1 MENCRHFVCAIS
13 PQIPV
18 REMPVAAGP
27 ESDSQVQM
35 EDSQVVSP
43 DSQQV
48 SRGTTRAA
56 GYSSLASA
64 SASGL
69 TLSDLAHK
77 VVRFLESGDIWER
90 GLLRLSAPDGRGV
103 VFKCQGHMGHYWFK
117 RYEICGKKNTNRS
130 LSSTIFTLVFIIIDQ
145 FQNHFH
151 SMNAFVF
158 QVTSSETHRHTNQS
172 RMHIDVPQDQL
183 SLMIRLC
190 LTDSNFPAF
199 VEAVEKELTNLTSSE
214 QI

>member
-1 MENCRHFVCAIS
+1 M
-13 PQIPV
+13 
-18 REMPVAAGP
+18 
-27 ESDSQVQM
+27 
-35 EDSQVVSP
+35 
-43 DSQQV
+43 
-48 SRGTTRAA
+48 RAA
-56 GYSSLASA
+56 IFEKGVCCDLVRLTAKVTSSNVRKIWDIID
-64 SASGL
+64 
-69 TLSDLAHK
+69 LSVMK
-77 VVRFLESGDIWER
+77 YVV
-90 GLLRLSAPDGRGV
+90 
-103 VFKCQGHMGHYWFK
+103 
-117 RYEICGKKNTNRS
+117 KNTNRS

-145 FQNHFH
+145 FQNQSH

-158 QVTSSETHRHTNQS
+158 QVTSSESHRDTNQS

>member
-1 MENCRHFVCAIS
+1 
-13 PQIPV
+13 
-18 REMPVAAGP
+18 
-27 ESDSQVQM
+27 
-35 EDSQVVSP
+35 
-43 DSQQV
+43 
-48 SRGTTRAA
+48 
-56 GYSSLASA
+56 
-64 SASGL
+64 
-69 TLSDLAHK
+69 
-77 VVRFLESGDIWER
+77 
-90 GLLRLSAPDGRGV
+90 
-103 VFKCQGHMGHYWFK
+103 MGHYLLLLFK
-117 RYEICGKKNTNRS
+117 RYEIYGKKSTNRS

-145 FQNHFH
+145 FQTQFH

-158 QVTSSETHRHTNQS
+158 QVTSSETHRDTNQS